1 MKQVNV
7 FVLGSTYLKLV
18 KVCGQS
24 AQIPAIDPSLYI
36 TRFTQLLDFGD
47 ETQKVAQDAVRLV
60 QRFDRDWMNTGR
72 RPAGICGACCLLA
85 ARMNNFRRSV
95 EEVVQVVKIADITI
109 KKRLNEF
116 KNTPTGQLSVQ
127 DFRSVWLEESVDPPA
142 YSESL
147 QKDKGK
153 KSKSKGK
160 KRKRKDEE
168 DEDSEEGEDLDEEGE
183 DAIHKAAEASEGPGL
198 DKMVDGQLLGDLGL
212 TGDDMIDPELVGLT
226 ETAKKKGKGKGKKQP
241 TPEPKDPEQERIER
255 EVVDPAITEDLEETL
270 QSKIGMAI
278 DRECEEQQRKRA
290 EFAEENA
297 LDNMSEYEDELD
309 AFILTP
315 DEAKEKER
323 LWMEMNKEYLEHIA
337 GEPLTLSHQ

>member
-1 MKQVNV
+1 M
-7 FVLGSTYLKLV
+7 
-18 KVCGQS
+18 
-24 AQIPAIDPSLYI
+24 
-36 TRFTQLLDFGD
+36 LDFGD

-95 EEVVQVVKIADITI
+95 EEVVQVVKIADVTI
-109 KKRLNEF
+109 KKRLDEF
-116 KNTPTGQLSVQ
+116 KNTPTSQLSVQ

-142 YSESL
+142 YADSL

-153 KSKSKGK
+153 HKKGK
-160 KRKRKDEE
+160 KRKRKGDEE
-168 DEDSEEGEDLDEEGE
+168 EEEEEEGEDLDDDDEA
-183 DAIHKAAEASEGPGL
+183 AIHRAAQASEGPNINQTI
-198 DKMVDGQLLGDLGL
+198 DGQLLGDLGL
-212 TGDDMIDPELVGLT
+212 TGDDVIDPELSALSQP
-226 ETAKKKGKGKGKKQP
+226 KKKGKGKGKKNP
-241 TPEPKDPEQERIER
+241 TPEPKDPEEERLER
-255 EVVDPAITEDLEETL
+255 EIIDPAIAQDLEETL
-270 QSKIGMAI
+270 GSRMGQAI

-337 GEPLTLSHQ
+337 GMPQLK